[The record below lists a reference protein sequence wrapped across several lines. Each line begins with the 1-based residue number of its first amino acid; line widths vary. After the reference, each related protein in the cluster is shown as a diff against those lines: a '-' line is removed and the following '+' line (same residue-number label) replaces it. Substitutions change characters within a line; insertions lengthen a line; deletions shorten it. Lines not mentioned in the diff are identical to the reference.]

1 MFAYVYECISN
12 VCIKSTLSKVS
23 MNTVPRIAGK
33 GGHGPQGGAG
43 NQALVA
49 A

>member
-12 VCIKSTLSKVS
+12 VCIKSALSKVS
-23 MNTVPRIAGK
+23 MDTVPRIAAK
-33 GGHGPQGGAG
+33 GAHEPQGGAG